1 MPTPIN
7 FILNEFSSDLS
18 LYLGAALPGQYAPG
32 LGFGYNAVY
41 EVDTQVFRDVFQI
54 HIDAYDV
61 TDSLFE
67 DVNIYEDIKYYV
79 DVNHYK
85 NNTNIKNWPSTY
97 ILNTCNACTTY
108 PDNIDTTFTTDIDGS
123 RYSKEKTLVKHDYI
137 RWLGFKL
144 FSSLHS
150 SGLFS
155 NESQMN
161 EELAEQGERLFY
173 EYIKFKLD
181 YISTQSTHDCM
192 FLDEVD
198 DTTNSSNLNADN
210 KVDANY
216 LTNHTDEKYNG
227 FGIDDGYGPSSN
239 EVVNNI
245 TKTLFE
251 QIIKTQ
257 PERFQNI
264 NSGQNPPFGPNSAID
279 PERTRS
285 GENTLDS
292 SYNRIPLPFA
302 AGDSITFNITILP
315 SLGQSQITSDP
326 FLTDEDLYRTYHI
339 KLLLTD
345 EPINNPIPN
354 QTITTYGYSNIDSS
368 FNDSYIS

>member
-1 MPTPIN
+1 MIN
-7 FILNEFSSDLS
+7 KINLEQ
-18 LYLGAALPGQYAPG
+18 AIQ
-32 LGFGYNAVY
+32 
-41 EVDTQVFRDVFQI
+41 
-54 HIDAYDV
+54 
-61 TDSLFE
+61 
-67 DVNIYEDIKYYV
+67 
-79 DVNHYK
+79 
-85 NNTNIKNWPSTY
+85 NTNIKNWPSTY
-97 ILNTCNACTTY
+97 KLNTCNACTTY
-108 PDNIDTTFTTDIDGS
+108 PDNIDTTFTTDIDGTK
-123 RYSKEKTLVKHDYI
+123 YSKEKTLVKHDYI

-155 NESQMN
+155 NENQMN

-181 YISTQSTHDCM
+181 YISTQSTRDCM
-192 FLDEVD
+192 FLDEID
-198 DTTNSSNLNADN
+198 DTTNPSNLNANN

-227 FGIDDGYGPSSN
+227 FGVDDGYGPSSN

-279 PERTRS
+279 PQRTRS

-302 AGDSITFNITILP
+302 EGDSITFNITILP
-315 SLGQSQITSDP
+315 SLGQSKITSDP

-354 QTITTYGYSNIDSS
+354 FTITTFDIEILIHLSMIVISVKLRASFVSSIFVYSISVSS
-368 FNDSYIS
+368 TASSISVSSLLALIGVFAFSQHPQQQHIFKHINGQYFSQAIIGKIIGKHK